1 MSWPF
6 FPHAVF
12 FTSFAASFYFML
24 EFALRLQE
32 GSMSPGL
39 YSDSDECG
47 SEDEEVTDDDES
59 YVDDATEES
68 DVYTD
73 ADNDNASSGT
83 CTQSGDSCE
92 DDPSDHE
99 VHPLDFLTCF
109 FIQSDDLV

>member
-1 MSWPF
+1 MSWPCF
-6 FPHAVF
+6 LHFIL
-12 FTSFAASFYFML
+12 FTSSGTSFYFNAFL
-24 EFALRLQE
+24 NLLSLQE

-73 ADNDNASSGT
+73 EDHDNASSGT
-83 CTQSGDSCE
+83 CTQSGESGE
-92 DDPSDHE
+92 DDPSDYE
-99 VHPLDFLTCF
+99 VHPLDLTCI
-109 FIQSDDLV
+109 FIQNDDRV

>member
-12 FTSFAASFYFML
+12 FTSFVASFYFML

-73 ADNDNASSGT
+73 EDHDNASSGT
-83 CTQSGDSCE
+83 STQSGESGE
-92 DDPSDHE
+92 DDPSDYE
-99 VHPLDFLTCF
+99 VHPLDFNLHFYTK
-109 FIQSDDLV
+109 